1 MRKIAS
7 LLLLSAVA
15 VFAQKL
21 SFDVASIKPAP
32 PINPQNVLAG
42 GKLHV
47 GMQVDASRVDIGYMS
62 LADLIPMAFK
72 LKGYQLQG
80 PDWMNQQRFDILATL
95 PDGAKPDQVPQ
106 MMQTLLAERF
116 GLKFHMDS
124 KDQNVYALVVNKGGV
139 KMQEAAPRSE
149 EHTSELQSH

>member
-32 PINPQNVLAG
+32 PINPQSVLAG

-72 LKGYQLQG
+72 L
-80 PDWMNQQRFDILATL
+80 
-95 PDGAKPDQVPQ
+95 
-106 MMQTLLAERF
+106 
-116 GLKFHMDS
+116 
-124 KDQNVYALVVNKGGV
+124 
-139 KMQEAAPRSE
+139 RSE